1 MDWGIVVSVL
11 MANLILILA
20 VALIGAVLFGF
31 AARGIKKEMKAGGT
45 PKCPMPGCPFHEDI
59 ESAMK
64 EAKAEALEDETHP
77 QAA

>member
-1 MDWGIVVSVL
+1 MDWGIVASVL
-11 MANLILILA
+11 VANIILMLG
-20 VALIGAVLFGF
+20 VAAIGALFFGF

-64 EAKAEALEDETHP
+64 AAKSEV
-77 QAA
+77 QASEVTTPA